1 MAISI
6 NQQPSTWI
14 TAGTPVNYRVGGN
27 LYLNG
32 GQARPD
38 YKIICKLFRIDLIGG
53 VPQAPVIIGTFVG
66 IPSISKTF
74 VASSITYYFVDFNL
88 AEPMLADLPTPHFSA
103 TIGRSTSNLL
113 RTYKAD
119 FNEFYD
125 NTNGTVVPSAACV
138 AIPAGRPLLRNYDL
152 ATIIAQHLTP
162 GASQRFLNNVVPGF
176 GRMLYNEPLTLNF
189 YNSYTSGF
197 VNLKATVL
205 YQDGNTIVPVN
216 WLIYTGG
223 NPGVNF
229 LQWQIL
235 LSGVSWNSFLGDPF
249 WGVDLSEPFEVENIY
264 QITFEVTNP
273 STAVS
278 EAVTYQ
284 VLHALEHRYGR
295 AYYFVN
301 SLGFME
307 TLVTTG
313 LRMAKN
319 KLQADDAEVF
329 ANNSN
334 AASTKIL
341 NGNLAQYNHLLTQEF
356 VQSVGYTSPTLYNA
370 FRDFVRSRIKY
381 LKIGAYYYPIVLSKM
396 EFDDDSDDQTL
407 FGHEFTYKLAS
418 LEGYIL

>member
-6 NQQPSTWI
+6 NIQPSTWI
-14 TAGTPVNYRVGGN
+14 AAGNPVLYRVGGN
-27 LYLNG
+27 QYLNG

-38 YKIICKLFRIDLIGG
+38 YKIVCKLFRIDLIGG
-53 VPQAPVIIGTFVG
+53 VPQVPVLIGTFVG

-74 VASSITYYFVDFNL
+74 VTASITYYFVDFNL
-88 AEPMLADLPTPHFSA
+88 AEPILADLPTPHFSA
-103 TIGRSTSNLL
+103 TIGRTTSNVI

-125 NTNGTVVPSAACV
+125 NVNGAVVPSSVCA
-138 AIPAGRPLLRNYDL
+138 AIPAGRPILRNYDL
-152 ATIIAQHLTP
+152 ATVIAQHLSP
-162 GASQRFLNNVVPGF
+162 GAGQRFLNNVVPGI
-176 GRMLYNEPLTLNF
+176 GRMLYNQPLTLNF

-197 VNLKATVL
+197 LNLKATAWYL
-205 YQDGNTIVPVN
+205 DGNASTSATFF
-216 WLIYTGG
+216 IYTGG

-229 LQWQIL
+229 VQWQIL
-235 LSGVSWNSFLGDPF
+235 LSNVSWATNIGDPF
-249 WGVDLSEPFEVENIY
+249 FGADLSAPFDAENIY
-264 QITFEVTNP
+264 QISFEVTNP
-273 STAVS
+273 STTVS
-278 EAVTYQ
+278 EVLTYQ
-284 VLHALEHRYGR
+284 VLHAEQFRYGR
-295 AYYFVN
+295 TYYYVN

-329 ANNSN
+329 ANNTN

-341 NGNLAQYNHLLTQEF
+341 NGNLAQYNHLITPEY

-370 FRDFVRSRIKY
+370 FRDFVRSRFKC

-396 EFDDDSDDQTL
+396 EFDDESDDQTL

-418 LEGYIL
+418 LEGYVL